1 MKRIITVLLLM
12 AIGGYVHAQATSEKK
27 ADTVTL
33 PSKPK
38 YVSVDTVVLKKL
50 EGDYEVKPGMV
61 ATILVKE
68 GKLMIDTH
76 NDPLTE
82 LLPLSETLF
91 DFSNMD
97 ARLEFFRDS
106 AGKVEK
112 FVFRQDNLILE
123 AKKIK

>member
-1 MKRIITVLLLM
+1 MS
-12 AIGGYVHAQATSEKK
+12 IGGYVHAQAKTEK
-27 ADTVTL
+27 ADSL
-33 PSKPK
+33 PAKPK

-50 EGDYEVKPGMV
+50 EGDYQVKPGMV
-61 ATILVKE
+61 ATIMVKD

-76 NDPLTE
+76 NDPLEE
-82 LLPLSETLF
+82 LRPLSDSLF
-91 DFSNMD
+91 DFSTMD
-97 ARLEFFRDS
+97 ASLEFFRDS